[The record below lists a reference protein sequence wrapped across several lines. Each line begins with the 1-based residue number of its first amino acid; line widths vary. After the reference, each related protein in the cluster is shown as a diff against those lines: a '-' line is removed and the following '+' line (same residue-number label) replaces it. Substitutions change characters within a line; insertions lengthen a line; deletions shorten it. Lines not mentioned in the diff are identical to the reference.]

1 MSGLLGYNFFQHALL
16 GALLA
21 SVLCAVVGTYVVTRR
36 LVIAGGGVAHAS
48 LGGVGMGAYFG
59 FNPLLGAAVFAVA
72 SGFAI
77 QAMGRR
83 AGVREDSA
91 VAMLWT
97 LGMSLGILFAYLA
110 PGFMADLPA
119 YLFGDVLSI
128 TRADLWA
135 LLALTAAAVAFVGL
149 WLPVVVAVAYD
160 RDFAVTQGLPVRL
173 VEGVMTLLTSLSIVA
188 CLHVVGIVLVVSL
201 LSVPQTTAALLVRTF
216 RGMMW
221 LSALIGYAGCLG
233 GLALSYALDVPSGAS
248 IIVVSVAIYLLVYT
262 IKRLKTSLKRGA

>member
-1 MSGLLGYNFFQHALL
+1 MSGLLGYTFFQHALL

-135 LLALTAAAVAFVGL
+135 LLALTAFVDWPKRVKFLREALHKAA
-149 WLPVVVAVAYD
+149 
-160 RDFAVTQGLPVRL
+160 
-173 VEGVMTLLTSLSIVA
+173 
-188 CLHVVGIVLVVSL
+188 
-201 LSVPQTTAALLVRTF
+201 
-216 RGMMW
+216 
-221 LSALIGYAGCLG
+221 G
-233 GLALSYALDVPSGAS
+233 G
-248 IIVVSVAIYLLVYT
+248 
-262 IKRLKTSLKRGA
+262 